1 MYMCT
6 HAHSCTSLAS
16 LPLYWWI
23 LKLWQIQTAAFLFI
37 IFFWKQKERSVC
49 AYSGFER
56 SLQLPLHY
64 TSIPS
69 PAFKLCVSYSAF
81 PSCSKEWRA
90 PNISKRSSLY
100 SRLHVEIGKEK
111 AVFSQERK
119 SNIITDI
126 VCASLLL
133 LSSTYPGHEVI
144 PKDFGHSKH
153 RATKPCHWH
162 LEVLPRLRKTILF
175 SHSSGKLF
183 QLFWYGGIR
192 NKHDGVSE
200 SVIMHCF
207 YGAAKLLRIWWFD
220 FVQ

>member
-1 MYMCT
+1 MT
-6 HAHSCTSLAS
+6 NSDSCFFIYHFFLEAEGAFCLCLLRFWEVFAAPLA
-16 LPLYWWI
+16 
-23 LKLWQIQTAAFLFI
+23 
-37 IFFWKQKERSVC
+37 
-49 AYSGFER
+49 
-56 SLQLPLHY
+56 LHIHPF
-64 TSIPS
+64 T
-69 PAFKLCVSYSAF
+69 CVQVVSYSAF

-144 PKDFGHSKH
+144 PKDFGHSEH
-153 RATKPCHWH
+153 RATKPRHWH
-162 LEVLPRLRKTILF
+162 LKVLPRLRKTILF
-175 SHSSGKLF
+175 SHRSGKLF